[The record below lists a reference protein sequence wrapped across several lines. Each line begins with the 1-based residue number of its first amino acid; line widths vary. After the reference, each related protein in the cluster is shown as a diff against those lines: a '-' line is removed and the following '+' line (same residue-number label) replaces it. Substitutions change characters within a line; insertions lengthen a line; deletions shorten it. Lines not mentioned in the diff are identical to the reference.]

1 MSRSIDLNL
10 IAMDIEK
17 NIVFAVEEETTLEE
31 VSD

>member
-17 NIVFAVEEETTLEE
+17 NIVFAVEEDTTLEE